1 MDKKQEEMALM
12 EYVSDSIIGEGRAVN
27 GHLRKSPV
35 LQFTCPTPPE
45 QRHPSQ
51 QKPIGNG
58 SNLRRKISRSAS
70 HIEAFGQNLDGK
82 ETKLISPKTLSI
94 SQNTRKISSSDGDMV
109 ISGHSQTPRIK
120 SKNHPNG
127 RKPSQD
133 SIFESVFP
141 SVPPLRQASINPGQK
156 VVQV

>member
-1 MDKKQEEMALM
+1 MALM
-12 EYVSDSIIGEGRAVN
+12 QFVSDSITGEGRPAN

-45 QRHPSQ
+45 QRHPPQ
-51 QKPIGNG
+51 QKSNGNG

-70 HIEAFGQNLDGK
+70 HIEVFGQNLDCR
-82 ETKLISPKTLSI
+82 ETKSISPKNLSI
-94 SQNTRKISSSDGDMV
+94 TQNTRKISSSDGDMV
-109 ISGHSQTPRIK
+109 TSGNSHTPRIK
-120 SKNHPNG
+120 SKNHANG

-133 SIFESVFP
+133 SIFEGIFP
-141 SVPPLRQASINPGQK
+141 SVPPLRQPSINPGQK